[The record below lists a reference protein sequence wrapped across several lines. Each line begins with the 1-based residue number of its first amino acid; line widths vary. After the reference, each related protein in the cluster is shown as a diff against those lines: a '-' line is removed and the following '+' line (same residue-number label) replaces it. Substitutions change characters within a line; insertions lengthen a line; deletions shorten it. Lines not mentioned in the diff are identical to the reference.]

1 MKTMQNEQ
9 LDIVPLPENN
19 NKIDI
24 FNRSFRYL
32 KIKDIKRSYCKL
44 IQDFCAG
51 KVSREDAR
59 TVAYLFINYLT
70 IIRDTEI
77 EERLSKMETIIND
90 QNE

>member
-32 KIKDIKRSYCKL
+32 KIKDAKRSYSKL
-44 IQDFCAG
+44 I
-51 KVSREDAR
+51 
-59 TVAYLFINYLT
+59 
-70 IIRDTEI
+70 
-77 EERLSKMETIIND
+77 
-90 QNE
+90 